1 MASRITILC
10 TLLVLIF
17 AIRAA
22 YVVFERPSRIPAEW
36 LQPRIDADAETL
48 LAFGAQIPLAC
59 ADMSDLELI
68 PGVSDNLARELLD
81 KRDRIIA
88 HARAHSTHDAL
99 QLARGVGAH
108 KAEVLSSLLS
118 LQDACHQGEIYA
130 PFLVPD
136 ATPTARIKQSSHPDP
151 IL

>member
-10 TLLVLIF
+10 TLLVLIL

-22 YVVFERPSRIPAEW
+22 YIVFEKPSRIPAGW

-68 PGVSDNLARELLD
+68 PGVSDKLAQELLD
-81 KRDRIIA
+81 KRERIIA
-88 HARAHSTHDAL
+88 HARDHSPHVAL
-99 QLARGVGAH
+99 QIAHGVGVR

-118 LQDACHQGEIYA
+118 LEDACHQGEIHA
-130 PFLVPD
+130 PFVVPG
-136 ATPTARIKQSSHPDP
+136 ARGETQGAQRSTN
-151 IL
+151 